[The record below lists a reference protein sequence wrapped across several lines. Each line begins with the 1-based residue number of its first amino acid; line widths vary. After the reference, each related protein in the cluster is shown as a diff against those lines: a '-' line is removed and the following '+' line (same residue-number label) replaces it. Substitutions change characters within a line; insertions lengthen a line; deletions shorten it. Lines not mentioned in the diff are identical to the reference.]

1 MEGSPI
7 DSDSVALW
15 VVWITVCGDMVL
27 TAAFR
32 LSTLNGG
39 GNVKEEVVLEEEG
52 VRLTGLP
59 RMMPPFSRCV
69 GAEDVSFSGLALGGT
84 SWWSPWLL
92 GISMREVLSPEGS

>member
-1 MEGSPI
+1 MVDGSPI

-15 VVWITVCGDMVL
+15 VVWITVWGDSLL

-39 GNVKEEVVLEEEG
+39 GKVKEEALLEEEG

-69 GAEDVSFSGLALGGT
+69 GAEVVSFSGLALGGNI
-84 SWWSPWLL
+84 WWSPWLL
-92 GISMREVLSPEGS
+92 GISM

>member
-1 MEGSPI
+1 MAGRPI

-15 VVWITVCGDMVL
+15 VVWITVWGDSVL

-32 LSTLNGG
+32 LLTLNGG

-52 VRLTGLP
+52 MRLIGLP
-59 RMMPPFSRCV
+59 RRMPPFSKCA
-69 GAEDVSFSGLALGGT
+69 GAEIVSFSGLALVGN

-92 GISMREVLSPEGS
+92 GITMTEVLSPEGS